1 MVYFLKILEN
11 IWKESKAM
19 ANIIIEILIGI
30 LILSLIPLIY
40 IACRNDAV
48 CRFRIA
54 YMNYCTDVV
63 LSFLDSLKNDAE
75 LVERRTQYEQ
85 ICKIKDT
92 IIDKYSYNKLL
103 FSLKPL
109 KLKNWFTEE
118 EIEFMNRKYVRI

>member
-1 MVYFLKILEN
+1 
-11 IWKESKAM
+11 M

-30 LILSLIPLIY
+30 LILSHIPLIY

-75 LVERRTQYEQ
+75 LAERRTQYEQ

-103 FSLKPL
+103 FSIKPL

>member
-1 MVYFLKILEN
+1 
-11 IWKESKAM
+11 M

-30 LILSLIPLIY
+30 LILSLIYLIY

-75 LVERRTQYEQ
+75 LAERYTQYEQ

-103 FSLKPL
+103 FSIKPL